1 MLQIRKIVLSGKGVP
16 EASVEFGPGPNV
28 IAGESDTGKSYLLH
42 CLDYIFGAD
51 ELKKRIP
58 QAEPYEKL
66 AVEFLN
72 SAGETLSLVRS
83 LSGGDLSAHYCPIAS
98 IGDEG
103 EVVANR
109 RRGLSKGPDVTAI
122 LLPFAGIPEAM
133 LRKDNDGKTQRL
145 TIRTFLPT
153 LIVDEVSVIEEQSPV
168 LGKPGFDDT
177 ARKRMFA
184 YMLSGKDDSSV
195 IASEKKAI
203 VTAKLNAQVALIDDL
218 LAPLEQRLQSNPA
231 DETEDSIEK
240 IDQAI
245 VHASDELEAVETE
258 RLKTMQERDAAADVR
273 VKAETQVLA
282 IDQLL
287 TRYHLLTEQYTSD
300 LNRLDFVSEG
310 AHYFDSLQDV
320 ACPLCGQVMDEEHVH
335 EAAQSSA
342 EVYAAAQAEAA
353 KILAQR
359 NDLEDAIASLEGR
372 REARDSERSTALATV
387 QAAERRLSDI
397 VQPAIANGTAQLR
410 RFHARRLELETSRND
425 SEQVDTLRA
434 LKAEIQQTTGPA
446 RAKQQWEELPSKALL
461 GLCKEIEAILKE
473 WKWDGEGRVD
483 FDEKAYDIKVDGQ
496 TRQSHGKGV
505 RAVLYSAFVIGL
517 LRYCQKQNLPHP
529 GFVVIDS
536 PLTSY
541 KKKGTGVAGGA
552 TTVSSGV
559 EAALWE
565 SLTRISDSI
574 QVVIVENKEPPV
586 EVASAVHYQWFAGDE
601 AGSGDR
607 VGFIPEA
614 PANSVSLQT

>member
-1 MLQIRKIVLSGKGVP
+1 MLQIRKIELSGKGLPNATVD
-16 EASVEFGPGPNV
+16 FGSGPNV

-51 ELKKRIP
+51 ELRKRIP
-58 QAEPYEKL
+58 EAEPYETL
-66 AVEFLN
+66 AVEFQN

-83 LSGGDLSAHYCPIAS
+83 LSGGDLSVYYGPIAS
-98 IGDEG
+98 IDGEG
-103 EVVANR
+103 EVIASR
-109 RRGLSKGPDVTAI
+109 RRGLSKGPDVTSV

-218 LAPLEQRLQSNPA
+218 LAPLEQRLQSNPVDGA
-231 DETEDSIEK
+231 EDSIEK
-240 IDQAI
+240 IDETI
-245 VHASDELEAVETE
+245 VRLSDELEAVEAEQLT
-258 RLKTMQERDAAADVR
+258 LMQERDVAADVR

-287 TRYHLLTEQYTSD
+287 TRYHLLTEHYTSD
-300 LNRLDFVSEG
+300 LRRLDFVSEG
-310 AHYFDSLQDV
+310 THYFDSLQDV

-335 EAAQSSA
+335 RAAQSSA
-342 EVYAAAQAEAA
+342 QVYAAAQAEAA

-359 NDLEDAIASLEGR
+359 QDLEDAIASLERR
-372 REARDSERSTALATV
+372 REARDAERSKALATV
-387 QAAERRLSDI
+387 QATDRRLSAI
-397 VQPAIANGTAQLR
+397 VQPALANGAARLR
-410 RFHARRLELETSRND
+410 RLHTRRLELETSRND
-425 SEQVDTLRA
+425 SEQAESLRA
-434 LKAEIQQTTGPA
+434 LKAEIQKTTAGA
-446 RAKQQWEELPSKALL
+446 TRAKKQWEELPSKAVL
-461 GLCKEIEAILKE
+461 GLCKEIEAILRE
-473 WKWDGEGRVD
+473 WKWDGEGRVE
-483 FDEKAYDIKVDGQ
+483 FDDKAYDLKVDGQ

-517 LRYCQKQNLPHP
+517 LRYCQKQALPHP

-541 KKKGTGVAGGA
+541 KKKGTGVAGA
-552 TTVSSGV
+552 DTSISRGV

-565 SLTRISDSI
+565 SLTRISRDI
-574 QVVIVENKEPPV
+574 QVVIVENKEPPA

-601 AGSGDR
+601 AGPGDR

-614 PANSVSLQT
+614 AAN